1 MTENRAIFKVKTIL
15 TQCKTLGKENMENLI
30 KLLQKSLYLR
40 AAAVIFIV
48 LIIVFLAQSI
58 AGSFG
63 DYAINEED
71 ETTRK
76 SSFFYASQYLNPEE
90 VIIEESYVDSE
101 YFDDSGII
109 LQDSALLSNSSPSI
123 ITGVSNGERN
133 GIITYEVQSGDIPS
147 QIAAAFGIS
156 TNSLLWANNLSLWD
170 HIKPGQKLVILPVSG
185 IVYKIKKGDTLDKIV
200 KTYKGDSEKTIDF
213 NGLPADGALAIGQE
227 IIIPDGQSPT
237 YNAPAKSTRVYASYD
252 FERPYAKESH
262 QFPWGQCTWYI
273 AQRRYIPWDGNA
285 KTWLYKAP
293 QYGFEIGNE
302 PKLGAIMVTKEN
314 RAYGHVA
321 YVESIDGN
329 YVTISEMSLGHGVK
343 QIRTLH
349 KDDWRIIGYIY

>member
-15 TQCKTLGKENMENLI
+15 TQCKALGRENMENLI
-30 KLLQKSLYLR
+30 KLLQKFLYLR

-63 DYAINEED
+63 DYALNEED

-76 SSFFYASQYLNPEE
+76 SSFFYAAQYLNPEE
-90 VIIEESYVDSE
+90 IIIEESYIDSE
-101 YFDDSGII
+101 YFDDSGIV
-109 LQDSALLSNSSPSI
+109 LQDCALLSNSSPSI

-147 QIAAAFGIS
+147 QIAAAFGVS
-156 TNSLLWANNLSLWD
+156 TNTLLWANNLSLWD
-170 HIKPGQKLVILPVSG
+170 HIKPGQELVILPVSG
-185 IVYKIKKGDTLDKIV
+185 IIYKIKKGDTLDKIV

-227 IIIPDGQSPT
+227 IIIPDGQKQV
-237 YNAPAKSTRVYASYD
+237 YNAPTKSTRAYASYD

-262 QFPWGQCTWYI
+262 QFPWGQCTWYV

-285 KTWLYKAP
+285 KTWLQKAV
-293 QYGFEIGNE
+293 QYGFATGSE
-302 PKLGAIMVTKEN
+302 PKPGAIVQTREN
-314 RAYGHVA
+314 SYYGHVA
-321 YVESIDGN
+321 YVESVGDG
-329 YVTISEMSLGHGVK
+329 YITVSEMHLGSG
-343 QIRTLH
+343 IR
-349 KDDWRIIGYIY
+349 KIRAIPIDSWIIVGYIY